1 MEQVPC
7 LIEIGQPET
16 QKKLLYKKKNP
27 EQKYKQQKLYSTFA
41 KATA

>member
-16 QKKLLYKKKNP
+16 QKKLLYKKNP